1 MREIFPRNLS
11 LSDEVKGRCAN
22 SMVQIIKFPVP
33 ASKFGF
39 KRVKRRAKAA
49 QDPDQLDLF
58 PKTTAQILDFSS
70 ALSRFEQALM
80 LDERGDL
87 KAAELYRKAIEKK
100 PDNPHPHILL
110 GEAYVTKGMPA
121 EGLAMMQKGMAL
133 DATLDKTPERWDR
146 YPLLAYAYAAAGR
159 RVEALKILDEQ
170 KRLAKQRYVSPY
182 NFAIIYTG
190 LGDKDRA
197 FEWFGKACEERSHY
211 MMYLQVE
218 PSLESLRSDPRYQD
232 LLRQVGLER

>member
-87 KAAELYRKAIEKK
+87 KAAELYRKAIEEQ
-100 PDNPHPHILL
+100 DCVADAYFNL
-110 GEAYVTKGMPA
+110 GIIES
-121 EGLAMMQKGMAL
+121 QKGNTAKAFDCFTTSLKHDPRHSEAHYNLGNLYCDVNDFRLAQIHYEMAKEVDPSFANVYFNL
-133 DATLDKTPERWDR
+133 ALVQAINNDFGAAISALAR
-146 YPLLAYAYAAAGR
+146 YQELVSKDEALNAEELLHNLKRSLAAARNSRPG
-159 RVEALKILDEQ
+159 
-170 KRLAKQRYVSPY
+170 S
-182 NFAIIYTG
+182 T
-190 LGDKDRA
+190 
-197 FEWFGKACEERSHY
+197 
-211 MMYLQVE
+211 
-218 PSLESLRSDPRYQD
+218 
-232 LLRQVGLER
+232 